1 MIPPSDV
8 RDRAEPGT
16 LGAEHD
22 HQPCASC
29 RELYPHNDLDRQL
42 WCPSCREDLGRRVRW
57 GRHAAAL
64 LVTLPFAV
72 WILLE
77 GRSGVLPMWAWLLPL
92 GAAYYLGYRIGREVM
107 RGYVRVKRGG
117 ASDPD

>member
-8 RDRAEPGT
+8 RDRAEPEAPETG
-16 LGAEHD
+16 HD
-22 HQPCASC
+22 HKPCASC
-29 RELYPHNDLDRQL
+29 RELYPHSDLDRQL
-42 WCPSCREDLGRRVRW
+42 WCPSCREDLGRRVQW

-117 ASDPD
+117 PSDPD